1 MKSKRRKNDRHHDS
15 EKRVHQT
22 QNNVGLSEFKLVDK
36 LSPSDF
42 EIFVRDVFVAAGWN
56 DAIVTKVG
64 QEFQHGDGGVD
75 IFAHKNK
82 RKFAIEVKQRQA
94 GVTVDVSSL
103 NQLVTGAKLANVS
116 NMILVTNS
124 YFTSEVK
131 VRALRLGV
139 ELLDRDGLQNL
150 WIEKHSEIGRQ
161 IQPRTYQETVI
172 QDSLARFNAGHNRLL
187 IEMATGLGKTY
198 TVAHLLKQIL
208 QQGKI
213 KRVLFLAHQVEILL
227 QSVTAFK
234 NVLGMGT
241 YSFSACFG
249 GADPEQTDFVF
260 GSFDTLFSKIST
272 LEKETFDVIVV
283 DEAHHTPART
293 YATVVEHFHP
303 KLLIGLTATPFRE
316 DNKDVLAFFG
326 GSAGHVGKYD
336 LAWALRHN
344 KLAFPKYLV
353 LLDDLDQSRIDQLSV
368 GMSITDLD
376 QRLFLHKKDEEVVRI
391 IEKTVRD
398 KQISNLKGIVFCRS
412 IQHITYL
419 IQFFP
424 PGSATFVHSQMS
436 DSQRWQNIRDFREGN
451 YRYILVRDLFNEGI
465 DIPETNL
472 LVFMR
477 YTGSHTIWLQQLGR
491 GLRKTPNKD
500 YVHVLDFV
508 GSLERLNEVHQLSKR
523 VNRIPIENEN
533 WEPHDKKETV
543 HNSSLEVSYSQSAA
557 QVLQLIEELQY
568 RLKSRM
574 QLIEVLR
581 RYYEDNNRIPELNE
595 IENVLTDVTV
605 DQIATHF
612 DSYFGYLEAAL
623 TGQYDQEMFRKLCLD
638 YAQHFY
644 RQNHVSPSFRA
655 ISLANKHNGLIACS
669 EIEIQFLLGNE
680 NELESFLSATT
691 LTHSKQQVNAESIEV
706 TQTIKIMPA
715 EINEEPLLINKYA
728 DIIKTRQDL
737 LNLTAEERA
746 EIKRVFSSEFRFFSC
761 LQKAEK

>member
-1 MKSKRRKNDRHHDS
+1 M
-15 EKRVHQT
+15 
-22 QNNVGLSEFKLVDK
+22 
-36 LSPSDF
+36 
-42 EIFVRDVFVAAGWN
+42 AAKWT
-56 DAIVTKVG
+56 DAIITKIG

-75 IFAHKNK
+75 IFAYKNK

-94 GVTVDVSSL
+94 GDTVDVSAL
-103 NQLVTGAKLANVS
+103 NQLVTGAKIANVA

-150 WIEKHSEIGRQ
+150 WIEKQSEIGRK
-161 IQPRTYQETVI
+161 IEPRSYQETVI

-208 QQGKI
+208 QQGKV
-213 KRVLFLAHQVEILL
+213 KRVLFLAHQIEILL

-234 NVLGMGT
+234 NVFGIGA

-260 GSFDTLFSKIST
+260 GSFDTLFSNIAT

-336 LAWALRHN
+336 LAWALCHN

-353 LLDDLDQSRIDQLSV
+353 LLDDLDQSRIDQLSS
-368 GMSITDLD
+368 GMSISDLD

-391 IEKTVRD
+391 IEKTVYD

-412 IQHITYL
+412 IKHITYL

-424 PGSATFVHSQMS
+424 PGSATFVHSEKMS

-451 YRYILVRDLFNEGI
+451 YRYILVCDLFNEGI

-508 GSLERLNEVHQLSKR
+508 GSLERLNEVHQLIKR
-523 VNRIPIENEN
+523 VNNIPIEKEN
-533 WEPHDKKETV
+533 FEPREPRDKKETV
-543 HNSSLEVSYSQSAA
+543 HNSSLEVNYSQSAA

-574 QLIEVLR
+574 QVIEVLR
-581 RYYEDNNRIPELNE
+581 RYYEDNSRIPELNE
-595 IENVLTDVTV
+595 IESILTDVTA
-605 DQIATHF
+605 DQVATHF

-623 TGQYDQEMFRKLCLD
+623 TGQYDQGVFRASCLD

-644 RQNHVSPSFRA
+644 QQNRICPSFRA
-655 ISLANKHNGLIACS
+655 ISLANQHNGLLACS
-669 EIEIQFLLGNE
+669 EVEVRFLLGNE
-680 NELESFLSATT
+680 KALENLLSTSHVQSNQNAAPEPVETIPAINAAV
-691 LTHSKQQVNAESIEV
+691 SDIDAES
-706 TQTIKIMPA
+706 
-715 EINEEPLLINKYA
+715 LLIDKYSH
-728 DIIKTRQDL
+728 IVKSRQDL
-737 LNLTAEERA
+737 LNLSTEERA
-746 EIKRVFSSEFRFFSC
+746 EIKRVFSSEFRFLNC
-761 LQKAEK
+761 LQKTEKII

>member
-1 MKSKRRKNDRHHDS
+1 MS
-15 EKRVHQT
+15 EQM
-22 QNNVGLSEFKLVDK
+22 QNYIKVTVSEFKQIDK
-36 LSPSDF
+36 LTPSDF
-42 EIFVRDVFVAAGWN
+42 EIFVRDVFLSAGWS
-56 DAIVTKVG
+56 DAIITKVG
-64 QEFQHGDGGVD
+64 QEFRHGDGGVD
-75 IFAHKNK
+75 IFAYKSK

-94 GVTVDVSSL
+94 GDTVDVSAL
-103 NQLVTGAKLANVS
+103 NQLVTGAKLAKVV

-150 WIEKHSEIGRQ
+150 WIEKQSEIGRE
-161 IQPRTYQETVI
+161 IKPRTYQETII
-172 QDSLARFNAGHNRLL
+172 QDSLMRFNAGHNRLL

-208 QQGKI
+208 QQGKV

-234 NVLGMGT
+234 NVLGIGA

-260 GSFDTLFSKIST
+260 GSFDTLFSKIT
-272 LEKETFDVIVV
+272 IMEKETFDVIVV

-326 GSAGHVGKYD
+326 GPAGHVGKYD

-353 LLDDLDQSRIDQLSV
+353 LLDDLDQSRIDQLNH
-368 GMSITDLD
+368 GMSISDLD

-391 IEKTVRD
+391 IEKTVQD
-398 KQISNLKGIVFCRS
+398 KQIQNLKGIVFCRS
-412 IQHITYL
+412 IQHIVYL

-424 PGSATFVHSQMS
+424 PGSATFVHSKMS

-500 YVHVLDFV
+500 FVHVLDFV

-523 VNRIPIENEN
+523 VNRIPIEKDN
-533 WEPHDKKETV
+533 WEPRDKKETV
-543 HNSSLEVSYSQSAA
+543 HNSSLEVTYSQSAA

-574 QLIEVLR
+574 QVIEILR

-595 IENVLTDVTV
+595 IESVLIDVTF

-612 DSYFGYLEAAL
+612 DSYFGYLEASL
-623 TGQYDQEMFRKLCLD
+623 TGQYNQEVFRNLCMD
-638 YAQHFY
+638 YAKQFFQ
-644 RQNHVSPSFRA
+644 QNNICPSFRA
-655 ISLANKHNGLIACS
+655 ISLANQYGGLVACS
-669 EIEIQFLLGNE
+669 EIDVQHLLGD
-680 NELESFLSATT
+680 ESDFSYFIASLSDQ
-691 LTHSKQQVNAESIEV
+691 LNQKVFDIEIAK
-706 TQTIKIMPA
+706 TEITSSD
-715 EINEEPLLINKYA
+715 INEEMFLISKYVG
-728 DIIKTRQDL
+728 IVKTRHDL
-737 LNLTAEERA
+737 LSLSNAERA
-746 EIKRVFSSEFRFFSC
+746 EIKRVFNSEFRFLSC
-761 LQKAEK
+761 IQKSESDSGIYK